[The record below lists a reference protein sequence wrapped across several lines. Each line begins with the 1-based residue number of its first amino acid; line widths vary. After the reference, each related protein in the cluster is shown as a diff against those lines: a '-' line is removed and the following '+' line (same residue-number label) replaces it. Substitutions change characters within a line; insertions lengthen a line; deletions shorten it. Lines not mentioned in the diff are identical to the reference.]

1 MSDEAAVHTA
11 IVWGGPRHARAEERT
26 PPGPLGPGAVRV
38 RVTSAGVCGTDIA
51 VWSGQAARGR
61 PGTVL
66 GHEFGGRV
74 IARADDVAGVG
85 AAGVAIHDLVA
96 VDPNVS
102 CGTCAHCGRGHRAR
116 CAGRRLMGVDLDG
129 GFQRTVDV
137 PAAQLVPVPGADPR
151 ALGLVE
157 PLAVGVHAVARA
169 GVADGDRLG
178 VIGGG
183 PIGMASVV
191 EARRRGA
198 DRTVLESDETR
209 RTAVARTGA
218 AAVAAGGWPDRGLD
232 AVVDT
237 VGRAATVRAALDAV
251 RDGGTVCVVGLSH
264 DDHLPP
270 PDQLVRRELTLVGS
284 FCYSTADLRVAAQL
298 VIGQGLD
305 TVPVE
310 LTTGLERIPGLLDRI
325 GGGRMGRGKAL
336 VVPRAEGPTG

>member
-1 MSDEAAVHTA
+1 MSAAVHTA
-11 IVWGGPRHARAEERT
+11 IVWEGPRRARAEERKV
-26 PPGPLGPGAVRV
+26 PGPLGPGEVRV
-38 RVTSAGVCGTDIA
+38 RVTSVGVCGTDIT
-51 VWSGQAARGR
+51 VWSGQTARGR

-74 IARADDVAGVG
+74 IARADDVRGVG
-85 AAGVAIHDLVA
+85 IHDLVA

-102 CGTCAHCGRGHRAR
+102 CGICAHCGRGHRAR

-137 PAAQLVPVPGADPR
+137 PVGQLVPAPGADPR
-151 ALGLVE
+151 ALGLIE

-183 PIGMASVV
+183 PIGMASVA

-198 DRTVLESDETR
+198 DHTVLERDETR
-209 RTAVARTGA
+209 RTAIARTGA
-218 AAVAAGGWPDRGLD
+218 AAVAAGGWPDHGLD
-232 AVVDT
+232 AVIDT

-270 PDQLVRRELTLVGS
+270 PDQLVRREVTLTGS
-284 FCYSTADLRVAAQL
+284 FCYSTADLRIAAQI
-298 VIGQGLD
+298 VVGQGLD
-305 TVPVE
+305 TVPVD
-310 LTTGLERIPGLLDRI
+310 LTAGLERVPDLLDRI
-325 GGGRMGRGKAL
+325 GGGLMGRGKAL
-336 VVPRAEGPTG
+336 VVPRAEGPTA